1 MGKTVTS
8 VVSAGLMIAGVIATG
23 GLGTAL
29 IVAGIAVQAASA
41 FIFKDK
47 VPGSGYRDQS
57 ERKQMLR
64 SASAPETVVVGKT
77 MMSGLLFFAEE
88 EEGEQDENEEL
99 YMALAIASHPIHKLG
114 QIYFNDDKIED
125 LGDNAQYEFHN
136 GRTEADPYLL
146 KHAPS
151 WKEDMIGRG
160 LAWLRLTLRFDQEKF
175 PYGVPNVKSE
185 LWGKEIYDPRTEKTA
200 WSNNGALVILDY
212 YRHYLGVPDSDI
224 DWNAFKVAADI
235 CDETVQTPDGK
246 SEPRYTL
253 NGAYELE
260 ESPASVLE
268 MMHKCIAG
276 EPTYIA
282 GKHGIL
288 MQVYNG
294 PALLTIDESQIIDTV
309 TVTPELSL
317 RDATNAIY
325 GTFVDAEQQYNKT
338 DFEPVV
344 IEEWIEEDGLEIKEN
359 MDYRFVTSPYQAN
372 RLANL
377 YLRKKRAGRRIQLRM
392 NLDGYAYRPG
402 DVVKLELP
410 SLGISDLEFR
420 IADWKFHPSEGVEI
434 TLEEDG
440 PYIYEDLASKPF
452 VRPPFTKLPTGGVPA
467 PINLAFVPLSVTDI
481 VQGYISW
488 QNVASDI
495 RYNTVNILQNDK
507 VIQSIQV
514 PGERVDINGLTRG
527 TYRVE
532 VRAINVAGAMS
543 APAISD
549 FAIQAPPAPIG
560 VEITPGMFSLTASP
574 RQGDSAVFGYTF
586 EFWFSEKK
594 LANLSENEVITKTN
608 KVGQGQFWTKDNL
621 KAGTDYWF
629 YVRTVNSYGKS
640 QFVEAVG
647 QASGTPKDMLD
658 ELGNN
663 FLTAEAG
670 QIMQEQID
678 FSKEAIAELELD
690 TIDVKQKVVSIDR
703 DVEAV
708 NEAVM
713 MNTKFT
719 TEVHFSLKEEVADR
733 KAEIF
738 RIEQVQ
744 VTDREAAAR
753 WQEQITAKVDYNAS
767 EILNIKD
774 AQSSYEKATAQQISQ
789 VKADVDGVKSRV
801 TTVETATAD
810 LKQSQAKFE
819 QSTTAEFGEMRG
831 YITHFETSLS
841 NVELAVSEAIMQTTA
856 QVNQHSSELLQS
868 KADVKRIAN
877 ATATNEKAT
886 AELAESVKAHYE
898 DSQAEFVDVRKSIAE
913 KDKAH
918 SERTEQV
925 RAELGKNINAN
936 KEEIDKTNKEL
947 SDISAAV
954 TTNTKAIAETDKT
967 LTELEQVSSS
977 RFDSNEATI
986 ANIQNTQ
993 ANAESSQAETT
1004 LQLAAQQNE
1013 QGSEL
1018 LRAKASIRETNKII
1032 VDNDKAYAQKFTQI
1046 DAQLGENGARFTR
1059 VEEALADTQQSVA
1072 KSIERLDARFDE
1084 QEGMI
1089 EEKMQATFKQTG
1101 DGVVTHSINITI
1113 VHNNV
1118 KYNAAGQVISAQVKN
1133 GKLESFIGYNANNFA
1148 WYNPVN
1154 GKMELFMAAKNGQL
1168 FIRDLFI
1175 EDGSITNA
1183 KIGNVIQSNN
1193 YLNGR
1198 PSWIINKNGFAE
1210 FQNIKA
1216 RGEIEATSG
1225 RLKNVVIEESCDI
1238 LGKLKVENLEGN
1250 IVTVTQD
1257 VYHNLSFS
1265 HSNIVELFKVKRRT
1279 QKCFIWVQGA
1289 LTPYEVIPG
1298 GSSRVENRSAFAYR
1312 APGYDS
1318 NGGEADIYIDG
1329 VIQPRPNIYNMRGTS
1344 VSDTY
1349 AVNEFVLELSPGE
1362 GVASIGIKIPR
1373 LNSETTRFIMRA
1385 RIIVFP
1391 DNQDVI
1397 FN

>member
-402 DVVKLELP
+402 DVIKLELP

-452 VRPPFTKLPTGGVPA
+452 VRPPFTKLPTGGVAA

-495 RYNTVNILQNDK
+495 RYNTVNILQNGK

-608 KVGQGQFWTKDNL
+608 KIGQGNFWTQENL
-621 KAGTDYWF
+621 KAGHTYYF
-629 YVRTVNSYGKS
+629 YIRTINSYGKS
-640 QFVEAVG
+640 VFVEASGVPVSLPTDIFDDLDNTVRETEAFKQLSEELKWNTESIAVLTNATYSLSTDVLQRSANA
-647 QASGTPKDMLD
+647 QAGITQLQQ
-658 ELGNN
+658 LR
-663 FLTAEAG
+663 
-670 QIMQEQID
+670 
-678 FSKEAIAELELD
+678 
-690 TIDVKQKVVSIDR
+690 VSD
-703 DVEAV
+703 
-708 NEAVM
+708 NEAW
-713 MNTKFT
+713 
-719 TEVHFSLKEEVADR
+719 AQD
-733 KAEIF
+733 
-738 RIEQVQ
+738 
-744 VTDREAAAR
+744 
-753 WQEQITAKVDYNAS
+753 
-767 EILNIKD
+767 IK
-774 AQSSYEKATAQQISQ
+774 
-789 VKADVDGVKSRV
+789 RV
-801 TTVETATAD
+801 
-810 LKQSQAKFE
+810 
-819 QSTTAEFGEMRG
+819 
-831 YITHFETSLS
+831 Y
-841 NVELAVSEAIMQTTA
+841 
-856 QVNQHSSELLQS
+856 
-868 KADVKRIAN
+868 
-877 ATATNEKAT
+877 
-886 AELAESVKAHYE
+886 
-898 DSQAEFVDVRKSIAE
+898 
-913 KDKAH
+913 
-918 SERTEQV
+918 
-925 RAELGKNINAN
+925 
-936 KEEIDKTNKEL
+936 
-947 SDISAAV
+947 
-954 TTNTKAIAETDKT
+954 
-967 LTELEQVSSS
+967 
-977 RFDSNEATI
+977 
-986 ANIQNTQ
+986 
-993 ANAESSQAETT
+993 
-1004 LQLAAQQNE
+1004 
-1013 QGSEL
+1013 
-1018 LRAKASIRETNKII
+1018 ASIE
-1032 VDNDKAYAQKFTQI
+1032 DNDKALRAEIKETQTSITELNKAFGQTTTEIRTELKTTNDATNKRIDDTNQK
-1046 DAQLGENGARFTR
+1046 LGNTDKEVGRIRADVATNK
-1059 VEEALADTQQSVA
+1059 EAISETNKAMA
-1072 KSIERLDARFDE
+1072 KSEE
-1084 QEGMI
+1084 QVQAQFGKQQGMI
-1089 EEKMQATFKQTG
+1089 NQKMQAEFSQTG
-1101 DGVVTHSINITI
+1101 DGVVTHSIDITI

-1154 GKMELFMAAKNGQL
+1154 GKMELFMAVKNGQL
-1168 FIRDLFI
+1168 FVKEAFLDKASIREMVLSESIRSDNYVPGKSGFI
-1175 EDGSITNA
+1175 IDVKNNKLEMYGGNGGTTLTN
-1183 KIGNVIQSNN
+1183 
-1193 YLNGR
+1193 
-1198 PSWIINKNGFAE
+1198 
-1210 FQNIKA
+1210 QNLYVKDET
-1216 RGEIEATSG
+1216 GY
-1225 RLKNVVIEESCDI
+1225 NVVIIGDI
-1238 LGKLKVENLEGN
+1238 
-1250 IVTVTQD
+1250 T
-1257 VYHNLSFS
+1257 
-1265 HSNIVELFKVKRRT
+1265 
-1279 QKCFIWVQGA
+1279 
-1289 LTPYEVIPG
+1289 
-1298 GSSRVENRSAFAYR
+1298 
-1312 APGYDS
+1312 
-1318 NGGEADIYIDG
+1318 
-1329 VIQPRPNIYNMRGTS
+1329 
-1344 VSDTY
+1344 
-1349 AVNEFVLELSPGE
+1349 NE
-1362 GVASIGIKIPR
+1362 R
-1373 LNSETTRFIMRA
+1373 
-1385 RIIVFP
+1385 
-1391 DNQDVI
+1391 
-1397 FN
+1397 

>member
-224 DWNAFKVAADI
+224 DWDAFKSAADI

-294 PALLTIDESQIIDTV
+294 PALLIIDESQIIDTV

-410 SLGISDLEFR
+410 SLGISELEFR

-467 PINLAFVPLSVTDI
+467 PINLVFVPLSVTDI

-495 RYNTVNILQNDK
+495 RYNTVNILQNGK

-560 VEITPGMFSLTASP
+560 VEITPGMFSLTAYP
-574 RQGDSAVFGYTF
+574 KQGDSAVFGYTF

-594 LANLSENEVITKTN
+594 LTNLSENEVITKTN
-608 KVGQGQFWTKDNL
+608 KVGQGNFWTQENL
-621 KAGTDYWF
+621 KAGHTYYF
-629 YVRTVNSYGKS
+629 YIRTINSYGKS
-640 QFVEAVG
+640 VFVEASGVPVSLPTDIFDDLDNTVRETEAFKQLSEELKWNTESIAVLTNATYSLSTDVLQRSANAQAGITQLQQLRVSDNEARAQEIKEIYSAVG
-647 QASGTPKDMLD
+647 ENKSAIKETQTSITKLD
-658 ELGNN
+658 EAIGQRFTEIRTDMDNAQADIISN
-663 FLTAEAG
+663 SKAISNTNKAFAEN
-670 QIMQEQID
+670 
-678 FSKEAIAELELD
+678 K
-690 TIDVKQKVVSIDR
+690 T
-703 DVEAV
+703 
-708 NEAVM
+708 
-713 MNTKFT
+713 
-719 TEVHFSLKEEVADR
+719 
-733 KAEIF
+733 
-738 RIEQVQ
+738 QVQ
-744 VTDREAAAR
+744 
-753 WQEQITAKVDYNAS
+753 AK
-767 EILNIKD
+767 
-774 AQSSYEKATAQQISQ
+774 
-789 VKADVDGVKSRV
+789 
-801 TTVETATAD
+801 
-810 LKQSQAKFE
+810 
-819 QSTTAEFGEMRG
+819 
-831 YITHFETSLS
+831 
-841 NVELAVSEAIMQTTA
+841 
-856 QVNQHSSELLQS
+856 
-868 KADVKRIAN
+868 
-877 ATATNEKAT
+877 
-886 AELAESVKAHYE
+886 
-898 DSQAEFVDVRKSIAE
+898 
-913 KDKAH
+913 
-918 SERTEQV
+918 
-925 RAELGKNINAN
+925 
-936 KEEIDKTNKEL
+936 
-947 SDISAAV
+947 
-954 TTNTKAIAETDKT
+954 
-967 LTELEQVSSS
+967 
-977 RFDSNEATI
+977 
-986 ANIQNTQ
+986 
-993 ANAESSQAETT
+993 
-1004 LQLAAQQNE
+1004 
-1013 QGSEL
+1013 
-1018 LRAKASIRETNKII
+1018 
-1032 VDNDKAYAQKFTQI
+1032 
-1046 DAQLGENGARFTR
+1046 
-1059 VEEALADTQQSVA
+1059 
-1072 KSIERLDARFDE
+1072 FDE

-1089 EEKMQATFKQTG
+1089 QEKMQATFEQSG

-1113 VHNNV
+1113 KHNDV
-1118 KYNAAGQVISAQVKN
+1118 SYNAAGQVISAQVKN
-1133 GKLESFIGYNANNFA
+1133 GKLESYIGYNANNFA

-1193 YLNGR
+1193 YVAGK
-1198 PSWIINKNGFAE
+1198 SGWIINKNGFAE

-1265 HSNIVELFKVKRRT
+1265 HNNIVELFKVKRRT

-1289 LTPYEVIPG
+1289 LNPYERIPNNG
-1298 GSSRVENRSAFAYR
+1298 VKPENRSAFAYR
-1312 APGYDS
+1312 APFYR
-1318 NGGEADIYIDG
+1318 NGAGAADIYIDG
-1329 VIQPRPNIYNMRGTS
+1329 VIQPRPSIYNMEDTS
-1344 VSDTY
+1344 TSDFY

-1362 GVASIGIKIPR
+1362 GIASVGIKIPQGGG
-1373 LNSETTRFIMRA
+1373 E
-1385 RIIVFP
+1385 
-1391 DNQDVI
+1391 
-1397 FN
+1397 

>member
-402 DVVKLELP
+402 DVIKLELP

-495 RYNTVNILQNDK
+495 RYNTVNILQNGK

-608 KVGQGQFWTKDNL
+608 KVGQGNFWTQENL
-621 KAGTDYWF
+621 KAGHTYYF
-629 YVRTVNSYGKS
+629 YIRTINSYGKS
-640 QFVEAVG
+640 VFVEASGVPVSLPTDIFDDLDNTVRETEAFKQLSEELKWNTESIAVLTNATYSLSTDVLQRSANA
-647 QASGTPKDMLD
+647 QAGITQLQQ
-658 ELGNN
+658 LR
-663 FLTAEAG
+663 
-670 QIMQEQID
+670 
-678 FSKEAIAELELD
+678 
-690 TIDVKQKVVSIDR
+690 VSD
-703 DVEAV
+703 
-708 NEAVM
+708 NEAWAQDIKRVYASIGE
-713 MNTKFT
+713 N
-719 TEVHFSLKEEVADR
+719 A
-733 KAEIF
+733 AEIKHAQNS
-738 RIEQVQ
+738 I
-744 VTDREAAAR
+744 
-753 WQEQITAKVDYNAS
+753 VD
-767 EILNIKD
+767 L
-774 AQSSYEKATAQQISQ
+774 
-789 VKADVDGVKSRV
+789 
-801 TTVETATAD
+801 
-810 LKQSQAKFE
+810 
-819 QSTTAEFGEMRG
+819 
-831 YITHFETSLS
+831 
-841 NVELAVSEAIMQTTA
+841 
-856 QVNQHSSELLQS
+856 
-868 KADVKRIAN
+868 
-877 ATATNEKAT
+877 
-886 AELAESVKAHYE
+886 
-898 DSQAEFVDVRKSIAE
+898 
-913 KDKAH
+913 DKAF
-918 SERTEQV
+918 SEDRTRVQ
-925 RAELGKNINAN
+925 
-936 KEEIDKTNKEL
+936 
-947 SDISAAV
+947 
-954 TTNTKAIAETDKT
+954 
-967 LTELEQVSSS
+967 
-977 RFDSNEATI
+977 
-986 ANIQNTQ
+986 
-993 ANAESSQAETT
+993 
-1004 LQLAAQQNE
+1004 
-1013 QGSEL
+1013 
-1018 LRAKASIRETNKII
+1018 
-1032 VDNDKAYAQKFTQI
+1032 
-1046 DAQLGENGARFTR
+1046 ARFN
-1059 VEEALADTQQSVA
+1059 
-1072 KSIERLDARFDE
+1072 E

-1089 EEKMQATFKQTG
+1089 EEKMQATFEQSG

-1113 VHNNV
+1113 KHNGLS
-1118 KYNAAGQVISAQVKN
+1118 YNAAGQVISAQVKN
-1133 GKLESFIGYNANNFA
+1133 GKLESYIGYNANNFA

-1154 GKMELFMAAKNGQL
+1154 GKMELFMYAKNGQL

-1265 HSNIVELFKVKRRT
+1265 HNNIVELFKVKRRT

-1289 LTPYEVIPG
+1289 LNPYERIPNNG
-1298 GSSRVENRSAFAYR
+1298 VKPENRSAFAYR
-1312 APGYDS
+1312 APMYR
-1318 NGGEADIYIDG
+1318 NGAGVADIYIDG
-1329 VIQPRPNIYNMRGTS
+1329 VIQPRPSIYNMEDTATS
-1344 VSDTY
+1344 DFY

-1362 GVASIGIKIPR
+1362 GVASIGIKIPQGG
-1373 LNSETTRFIMRA
+1373 SETTRFIMRA

>member
-125 LGDNAQYEFHN
+125 LGNNAQYEFHN
-136 GRTEADPYLL
+136 DRTEADPYLL

-294 PALLTIDESQIIDTV
+294 PALLIIDESQIIDTV

-402 DVVKLELP
+402 DVIKLELP

-594 LANLSENEVITKTN
+594 LTNLSENEVITKTN
-608 KVGQGQFWTKDNL
+608 KIGQGNFWTQENL
-621 KAGTDYWF
+621 KAGHTYYF
-629 YVRTVNSYGKS
+629 YIRTINSYGKS
-640 QFVEAVG
+640 AFIE
-647 QASGTPKDMLD
+647 ASGIPNSLPNDLLD
-658 ELGNN
+658 EVDEKVRDS
-663 FLTAEAG
+663 EAFK
-670 QIMQEQID
+670 QLSEELKWNTE
-678 FSKEAIAELELD
+678 SIAELVNATYELSTD
-690 TIDVKQKVVSIDR
+690 LLVR
-703 DVEAV
+703 DG
-708 NEAVM
+708 
-713 MNTKFT
+713 
-719 TEVHFSLKEEVADR
+719 
-733 KAEIF
+733 
-738 RIEQVQ
+738 
-744 VTDREAAAR
+744 
-753 WQEQITAKVDYNAS
+753 NAQAG
-767 EILNIKD
+767 IKD
-774 AQSSYEKATAQQISQ
+774 LRKVFANQQEAWAQEIKEIYSAVGEN
-789 VKADVDGVKSRV
+789 KS
-801 TTVETATAD
+801 A
-810 LKQSQAKFE
+810 
-819 QSTTAEFGEMRG
+819 
-831 YITHFETSLS
+831 
-841 NVELAVSEAIMQTTA
+841 
-856 QVNQHSSELLQS
+856 
-868 KADVKRIAN
+868 
-877 ATATNEKAT
+877 
-886 AELAESVKAHYE
+886 
-898 DSQAEFVDVRKSIAE
+898 
-913 KDKAH
+913 
-918 SERTEQV
+918 
-925 RAELGKNINAN
+925 
-936 KEEIDKTNKEL
+936 
-947 SDISAAV
+947 
-954 TTNTKAIAETDKT
+954 
-967 LTELEQVSSS
+967 
-977 RFDSNEATI
+977 
-986 ANIQNTQ
+986 
-993 ANAESSQAETT
+993 
-1004 LQLAAQQNE
+1004 
-1013 QGSEL
+1013 
-1018 LRAKASIRETNKII
+1018 IRETQTSITKLDEAFGQRFTAIRT
-1032 VDNDKAYAQKFTQI
+1032 DMDKAQADIISNSQAISNTNKAFAENKTQV
-1046 DAQLGENGARFTR
+1046 Q
-1059 VEEALADTQQSVA
+1059 A
-1072 KSIERLDARFDE
+1072 KFDE

-1089 EEKMQATFKQTG
+1089 QEKMQATFKQSG

-1113 VHNNV
+1113 KHNGVN
-1118 KYNAAGQVISAQVKN
+1118 YNAAGQVISAQVKN
-1133 GKLESFIGYNANNFA
+1133 GKLESFFGYNANNFA

-1154 GKMELFMAAKNGQL
+1154 GKMELFMYVKNGQMFMREA
-1168 FIRDLFI
+1168 FINEAWLNSVVVTEYIKSGDYAPGKSGFLIDGKTSNI
-1175 EDGSITNA
+1175 EMNKGIFRGELDIGTNKTGAHTVITNERIA
-1183 KIGNVIQSNN
+1183 VYGDK
-1193 YLNGR
+1193 
-1198 PSWIINKNGFAE
+1198 
-1210 FQNIKA
+1210 
-1216 RGEIEATSG
+1216 GEIRVEIG
-1225 RLKNVVIEESCDI
+1225 RI
-1238 LGKLKVENLEGN
+1238 LG
-1250 IVTVTQD
+1250 
-1257 VYHNLSFS
+1257 
-1265 HSNIVELFKVKRRT
+1265 R
-1279 QKCFIWVQGA
+1279 
-1289 LTPYEVIPG
+1289 
-1298 GSSRVENRSAFAYR
+1298 
-1312 APGYDS
+1312 
-1318 NGGEADIYIDG
+1318 
-1329 VIQPRPNIYNMRGTS
+1329 
-1344 VSDTY
+1344 
-1349 AVNEFVLELSPGE
+1349 
-1362 GVASIGIKIPR
+1362 
-1373 LNSETTRFIMRA
+1373 
-1385 RIIVFP
+1385 
-1391 DNQDVI
+1391 
-1397 FN
+1397 

>member
-402 DVVKLELP
+402 DVIKLELP

-467 PINLAFVPLSVTDI
+467 PINLAFAPLSVTDI

-495 RYNTVNILQNDK
+495 RYNTVNILQNGK

-549 FAIQAPPAPIG
+549 FAIQAPSAPIS

-608 KVGQGQFWTKDNL
+608 KVGQGNFWTQENL
-621 KAGTDYWF
+621 KAGHTYYF
-629 YVRTVNSYGKS
+629 YIRTINSYGKS
-640 QFVEAVG
+640 VFVEASGVPVSLPTDIFDDLDNTVRETEAFKQLSEELKWNTESIAVLTNATYSLSTDVLQRSANA
-647 QASGTPKDMLD
+647 QAGITQLQQ
-658 ELGNN
+658 LR
-663 FLTAEAG
+663 
-670 QIMQEQID
+670 
-678 FSKEAIAELELD
+678 
-690 TIDVKQKVVSIDR
+690 VSD
-703 DVEAV
+703 
-708 NEAVM
+708 NEAW
-713 MNTKFT
+713 
-719 TEVHFSLKEEVADR
+719 AQ
-733 KAEIF
+733 EI
-738 RIEQVQ
+738 
-744 VTDREAAAR
+744 
-753 WQEQITAKVDYNAS
+753 K
-767 EILNIKD
+767 
-774 AQSSYEKATAQQISQ
+774 
-789 VKADVDGVKSRV
+789 RV
-801 TTVETATAD
+801 
-810 LKQSQAKFE
+810 
-819 QSTTAEFGEMRG
+819 
-831 YITHFETSLS
+831 Y
-841 NVELAVSEAIMQTTA
+841 
-856 QVNQHSSELLQS
+856 
-868 KADVKRIAN
+868 
-877 ATATNEKAT
+877 
-886 AELAESVKAHYE
+886 
-898 DSQAEFVDVRKSIAE
+898 
-913 KDKAH
+913 
-918 SERTEQV
+918 
-925 RAELGKNINAN
+925 
-936 KEEIDKTNKEL
+936 
-947 SDISAAV
+947 
-954 TTNTKAIAETDKT
+954 
-967 LTELEQVSSS
+967 
-977 RFDSNEATI
+977 
-986 ANIQNTQ
+986 
-993 ANAESSQAETT
+993 
-1004 LQLAAQQNE
+1004 
-1013 QGSEL
+1013 
-1018 LRAKASIRETNKII
+1018 ASIE
-1032 VDNDKAYAQKFTQI
+1032 DNDKAVRADVATNK
-1046 DAQLGENGARFTR
+1046 
-1059 VEEALADTQQSVA
+1059 EAISETNKAMA
-1072 KSIERLDARFDE
+1072 KSEE
-1084 QEGMI
+1084 QVQAQFGKQQGMI
-1089 EEKMQATFKQTG
+1089 NQKMQAEFSQSG

-1265 HSNIVELFKVKRRT
+1265 HNNIVELFKVKRRT

-1289 LTPYEVIPG
+1289 LNPYERIPNNG
-1298 GSSRVENRSAFAYR
+1298 VKPENRSAFAYR
-1312 APGYDS
+1312 APFYR
-1318 NGGEADIYIDG
+1318 NGAGVADIYIDG
-1329 VIQPRPNIYNMRGTS
+1329 VIQPRPGIYNME
-1344 VSDTY
+1344 DTATTDFY

-1362 GVASIGIKIPR
+1362 GIASVGIKIPQGG
-1373 LNSETTRFIMRA
+1373 SEVTRFIMRA

>member
-224 DWNAFKVAADI
+224 DWDAFKSAADI

-402 DVVKLELP
+402 DVIKLELP

-467 PINLAFVPLSVTDI
+467 PINLAFAPLSVTDI

-549 FAIQAPPAPIG
+549 FAIQAPPAPIS

-594 LANLSENEVITKTN
+594 LTSLSENEVITKTN
-608 KVGQGQFWTKDNL
+608 KVGQGNFWTQENL
-621 KAGTDYWF
+621 KAGHTYYF
-629 YVRTVNSYGKS
+629 YIRTINSYGKS
-640 QFVEAVG
+640 VFVEASGVPVSLPTDIFDDLDNTVRETEAFKQLSEELKWNTESIAVLTNATYSLSTDVLQRSANA
-647 QASGTPKDMLD
+647 QAGITQLQQLRVSD
-658 ELGNN
+658 N
-663 FLTAEAG
+663 EAWA
-670 QIMQEQID
+670 QEI
-678 FSKEAIAELELD
+678 KRVYA
-690 TIDVKQKVVSIDR
+690 SID
-703 DVEAV
+703 ENA
-708 NEAVM
+708 
-713 MNTKFT
+713 
-719 TEVHFSLKEEVADR
+719 
-733 KAEIF
+733 AE
-738 RIEQVQ
+738 
-744 VTDREAAAR
+744 
-753 WQEQITAKVDYNAS
+753 
-767 EILNIKD
+767 
-774 AQSSYEKATAQQISQ
+774 
-789 VKADVDGVKSRV
+789 
-801 TTVETATAD
+801 
-810 LKQSQAKFE
+810 
-819 QSTTAEFGEMRG
+819 
-831 YITHFETSLS
+831 
-841 NVELAVSEAIMQTTA
+841 
-856 QVNQHSSELLQS
+856 
-868 KADVKRIAN
+868 VKRA
-877 ATATNEKAT
+877 
-886 AELAESVKAHYE
+886 
-898 DSQAEFVDVRKSIAE
+898 
-913 KDKAH
+913 
-918 SERTEQV
+918 
-925 RAELGKNINAN
+925 
-936 KEEIDKTNKEL
+936 
-947 SDISAAV
+947 
-954 TTNTKAIAETDKT
+954 
-967 LTELEQVSSS
+967 
-977 RFDSNEATI
+977 
-986 ANIQNTQ
+986 QN
-993 ANAESSQAETT
+993 S
-1004 LQLAAQQNE
+1004 
-1013 QGSEL
+1013 
-1018 LRAKASIRETNKII
+1018 I
-1032 VDNDKAYAQKFTQI
+1032 VDLNKAFAE
-1046 DAQLGENGARFTR
+1046 DRTR
-1059 VEEALADTQQSVA
+1059 VQ
-1072 KSIERLDARFDE
+1072 ARFDE

-1089 EEKMQATFKQTG
+1089 EEKMQATFEQSG

-1113 VHNNV
+1113 KHNGV
-1118 KYNAAGQVISAQVKN
+1118 SYNAAGQVISAQVKN
-1133 GKLESFIGYNANNFA
+1133 GKLESYIGYNANNFA

-1154 GKMELFMAAKNGQL
+1154 GKMELFMYAKNGQL

-1193 YLNGR
+1193 YVAGK
-1198 PSWIINKNGFAE
+1198 SGWIINKNGFAE
-1210 FQNIKA
+1210 LQNIKA

-1265 HSNIVELFKVKRRT
+1265 HNNIVELFKVKRRT

-1289 LTPYEVIPG
+1289 LNPYERIPNNG
-1298 GSSRVENRSAFAYR
+1298 VKPENRSAFAYR
-1312 APGYDS
+1312 APFYR
-1318 NGGEADIYIDG
+1318 NGAGAADIYIDG
-1329 VIQPRPNIYNMRGTS
+1329 VIQPRPSIYNMEDTATS
-1344 VSDTY
+1344 DFY

-1362 GVASIGIKIPR
+1362 GVASIGIKIPQGG
-1373 LNSETTRFIMRA
+1373 SETTRFIMRA

>member
-114 QIYFNDDKIED
+114 QIYFNDDRIED
-125 LGDNAQYEFHN
+125 LGTNAQYEFHN

-146 KHAPS
+146 KNAPS

-185 LWGKEIYDPRTEKTA
+185 LWGKEIYDPRTEKTE

-224 DWNAFKVAADI
+224 DWDAFKSAADI

-282 GKHGIL
+282 GKHGIM

-402 DVVKLELP
+402 DVIKLELP

-440 PYIYEDLASKPF
+440 SYIYEDLASKPF
-452 VRPPFTKLPTGGVPA
+452 VRPPFTKLPTGGVAA

-495 RYNTVNILQNDK
+495 RYNTVNILQNGK

-549 FAIQAPPAPIG
+549 FAIQAPPVPIG

-574 RQGDSAVFGYTF
+574 KQGDSAVFGYTF

-608 KVGQGQFWTKDNL
+608 KVGQGNFWTQENL
-621 KAGTDYWF
+621 KAGHTYYF
-629 YVRTVNSYGKS
+629 YIRTINSYGKS
-640 QFVEAVG
+640 PFVEA
-647 QASGTPKDMLD
+647 SGIPVSLPSDIFDDLD
-658 ELGNN
+658 NTVRETDA
-663 FLTAEAG
+663 F
-670 QIMQEQID
+670 
-678 FSKEAIAELELD
+678 KELD
-690 TIDVKQKVVSIDR
+690 KKLDW
-703 DVEAV
+703 
-708 NEAVM
+708 N
-713 MNTKFT
+713 
-719 TEVHFSLKEEVADR
+719 
-733 KAEIF
+733 AE
-738 RIEQVQ
+738 
-744 VTDREAAAR
+744 
-753 WQEQITAKVDYNAS
+753 TAIILSNAS
-767 EILNIKD
+767 HRNFRQLLIKN
-774 AQSSYEKATAQQISQ
+774 AE
-789 VKADVDGVKSRV
+789 
-801 TTVETATAD
+801 
-810 LKQSQAKFE
+810 SQA
-819 QSTTAEFGEMRG
+819 G
-831 YITHFETSLS
+831 I
-841 NVELAVSEAIMQTTA
+841 
-856 QVNQHSSELLQS
+856 SELWQ
-868 KADVKRIAN
+868 AN
-877 ATATNEKAT
+877 ATQEEAWAQE
-886 AELAESVKAHYE
+886 VKEIYSAVGDNTSAIKE
-898 DSQAEFVDVRKSIAE
+898 TQTSITKLDEAIGQRFTE
-913 KDKAH
+913 IRTEMDKAQADII
-918 SERTEQV
+918 SNST
-925 RAELGKNINAN
+925 AISN
-936 KEEIDKTNKEL
+936 TNK
-947 SDISAAV
+947 AF
-954 TTNTKAIAETDKT
+954 AENKT
-967 LTELEQVSSS
+967 QV
-977 RFDSNEATI
+977 
-986 ANIQNTQ
+986 Q
-993 ANAESSQAETT
+993 AK
-1004 LQLAAQQNE
+1004 L
-1013 QGSEL
+1013 
-1018 LRAKASIRETNKII
+1018 
-1032 VDNDKAYAQKFTQI
+1032 
-1046 DAQLGENGARFTR
+1046 
-1059 VEEALADTQQSVA
+1059 
-1072 KSIERLDARFDE
+1072 DE

-1089 EEKMQATFKQTG
+1089 QEKMQATFEQSG

-1113 VHNNV
+1113 VHNGT

-1154 GKMELFMAAKNGQL
+1154 GKMELFMAVKNGQL
-1168 FIRDLFI
+1168 FVREAFI
-1175 EDGSITNA
+1175 GDATITSA
-1183 KIGNVIQSNN
+1183 KIADVLQSTNFSNDKKIGYQLNMRTGEEIKYGNNSQG
-1193 YLNGR
+1193 Y
-1198 PSWIINKNGFAE
+1198 WIETNVLKRLFDKNG
-1210 FQNIKA
+1210 
-1216 RGEIEATSG
+1216 T
-1225 RLKNVVIEESCDI
+1225 
-1238 LGKLKVENLEGN
+1238 
-1250 IVTVTQD
+1250 
-1257 VYHNLSFS
+1257 
-1265 HSNIVELFKVKRRT
+1265 
-1279 QKCFIWVQGA
+1279 
-1289 LTPYEVIPG
+1289 
-1298 GSSRVENRSAFAYR
+1298 
-1312 APGYDS
+1312 
-1318 NGGEADIYIDG
+1318 
-1329 VIQPRPNIYNMRGTS
+1329 MRIRMG
-1344 VSDTY
+1344 
-1349 AVNEFVLELSPGE
+1349 
-1362 GVASIGIKIPR
+1362 
-1373 LNSETTRFIMRA
+1373 MW
-1385 RIIVFP
+1385 
-1391 DNQDVI
+1391 
-1397 FN
+1397 

>member
-608 KVGQGQFWTKDNL
+608 KVGQGNFWTQENL
-621 KAGTDYWF
+621 KAGHTYYF
-629 YVRTVNSYGKS
+629 YIRTINSYGKS
-640 QFVEAVG
+640 VFVEASGVPVSLPTDIFDDLDNTVRETEAFKQLSEELKWNTESIAVLTNATYSLSTDVLQRSANA
-647 QASGTPKDMLD
+647 QAGITQLQQLRVSD
-658 ELGNN
+658 N
-663 FLTAEAG
+663 EAWA
-670 QIMQEQID
+670 QDI
-678 FSKEAIAELELD
+678 KRVYA
-690 TIDVKQKVVSIDR
+690 SID
-703 DVEAV
+703 ENA
-708 NEAVM
+708 
-713 MNTKFT
+713 
-719 TEVHFSLKEEVADR
+719 
-733 KAEIF
+733 AE
-738 RIEQVQ
+738 
-744 VTDREAAAR
+744 
-753 WQEQITAKVDYNAS
+753 
-767 EILNIKD
+767 
-774 AQSSYEKATAQQISQ
+774 
-789 VKADVDGVKSRV
+789 
-801 TTVETATAD
+801 
-810 LKQSQAKFE
+810 
-819 QSTTAEFGEMRG
+819 
-831 YITHFETSLS
+831 
-841 NVELAVSEAIMQTTA
+841 
-856 QVNQHSSELLQS
+856 
-868 KADVKRIAN
+868 VKRA
-877 ATATNEKAT
+877 
-886 AELAESVKAHYE
+886 
-898 DSQAEFVDVRKSIAE
+898 
-913 KDKAH
+913 
-918 SERTEQV
+918 
-925 RAELGKNINAN
+925 
-936 KEEIDKTNKEL
+936 
-947 SDISAAV
+947 
-954 TTNTKAIAETDKT
+954 
-967 LTELEQVSSS
+967 
-977 RFDSNEATI
+977 
-986 ANIQNTQ
+986 QN
-993 ANAESSQAETT
+993 S
-1004 LQLAAQQNE
+1004 
-1013 QGSEL
+1013 
-1018 LRAKASIRETNKII
+1018 I
-1032 VDNDKAYAQKFTQI
+1032 VDLNKAFAE
-1046 DAQLGENGARFTR
+1046 DRTR
-1059 VEEALADTQQSVA
+1059 VQ
-1072 KSIERLDARFDE
+1072 ARFDE

-1089 EEKMQATFKQTG
+1089 EEKMQATFEQSG

-1113 VHNNV
+1113 KHNGV
-1118 KYNAAGQVISAQVKN
+1118 SYNAAGQVISAQVKN
-1133 GKLESFIGYNANNFA
+1133 GKLESYIGYNANNFA

-1154 GKMELFMAAKNGQL
+1154 GKMELFMYAKNGQL

-1193 YLNGR
+1193 YVAGK
-1198 PSWIINKNGFAE
+1198 SGWIINKNGFAE
-1210 FQNIKA
+1210 LQNIKA
-1216 RGEIEATSG
+1216 RGEIDAISG

-1265 HSNIVELFKVKRRT
+1265 HNNIVELFKVKRRT

-1289 LTPYEVIPG
+1289 LNPYEVIPN

-1312 APGYDS
+1312 APGYNS

-1329 VIQPRPNIYNMRGTS
+1329 VIQPRPNIYNMRGAS

>member
-402 DVVKLELP
+402 DVIKLELP

-467 PINLAFVPLSVTDI
+467 PINLAFAPLSVTDI

-495 RYNTVNILQNDK
+495 RYNTVNILQNGK

-549 FAIQAPPAPIG
+549 FAIQGPPAPIG

-608 KVGQGQFWTKDNL
+608 KVGQGNFWTQENL
-621 KAGTDYWF
+621 KAGHTYYF
-629 YVRTVNSYGKS
+629 YIRTINSYGKS
-640 QFVEAVG
+640 VFVEASGVPVSLPTDIFDDLDNTVRETEAFKQLSEELKWNTESIAVLTNATYSLSTDVLQRSANAQAGITQLQQLRVSDNEAWAQEIKEIYSAVG
-647 QASGTPKDMLD
+647 ENKSAIKETQTSITELNKAFGQTTTEIRTELKTTNDATNRRID
-658 ELGNN
+658 DTNQKLGNTDKEVGRIRADV
-663 FLTAEAG
+663 LTN
-670 QIMQEQID
+670 
-678 FSKEAIAELELD
+678 KEAISE
-690 TIDVKQKVVSIDR
+690 T
-703 DVEAV
+703 
-708 NEAVM
+708 N
-713 MNTKFT
+713 
-719 TEVHFSLKEEVADR
+719 
-733 KAEIF
+733 KAMAKSE
-738 RIEQVQ
+738 EQVQ
-744 VTDREAAAR
+744 
-753 WQEQITAKVDYNAS
+753 
-767 EILNIKD
+767 
-774 AQSSYEKATAQQISQ
+774 AQFGKQQGMI
-789 VKADVDGVKSRV
+789 
-801 TTVETATAD
+801 
-810 LKQSQAKFE
+810 
-819 QSTTAEFGEMRG
+819 
-831 YITHFETSLS
+831 
-841 NVELAVSEAIMQTTA
+841 
-856 QVNQHSSELLQS
+856 NQ
-868 KADVKRIAN
+868 KM
-877 ATATNEKAT
+877 
-886 AELAESVKAHYE
+886 
-898 DSQAEFVDVRKSIAE
+898 QAEFS
-913 KDKAH
+913 
-918 SERTEQV
+918 
-925 RAELGKNINAN
+925 
-936 KEEIDKTNKEL
+936 
-947 SDISAAV
+947 
-954 TTNTKAIAETDKT
+954 
-967 LTELEQVSSS
+967 
-977 RFDSNEATI
+977 
-986 ANIQNTQ
+986 
-993 ANAESSQAETT
+993 
-1004 LQLAAQQNE
+1004 
-1013 QGSEL
+1013 
-1018 LRAKASIRETNKII
+1018 
-1032 VDNDKAYAQKFTQI
+1032 
-1046 DAQLGENGARFTR
+1046 
-1059 VEEALADTQQSVA
+1059 
-1072 KSIERLDARFDE
+1072 
-1084 QEGMI
+1084 
-1089 EEKMQATFKQTG
+1089 QTG

-1250 IVTVTQD
+1250 IVTVTKD

-1265 HSNIVELFKVKRRT
+1265 HNNIVELFKVKRRT

-1289 LTPYEVIPG
+1289 LNPYERIPNNG
-1298 GSSRVENRSAFAYR
+1298 VKPENRSAFAYR
-1312 APGYDS
+1312 APFYR
-1318 NGGEADIYIDG
+1318 NGAGAADIYIDG
-1329 VIQPRPNIYNMRGTS
+1329 VIQPRPSIYNMEDTATS
-1344 VSDTY
+1344 DFY

-1362 GVASIGIKIPR
+1362 GVASIGIKIPQGG
-1373 LNSETTRFIMRA
+1373 SETTRFIMRA

>member
-136 GRTEADPYLL
+136 GRTEVDPYLL
-146 KHAPS
+146 KKAPS

-185 LWGKEIYDPRTEKTA
+185 LWGKEIYDPRTEKTE

-224 DWNAFKVAADI
+224 DWDAFKSAADI

-246 SEPRYTL
+246 NEPRYTL

-452 VRPPFTKLPTGGVPA
+452 VRPPFTKLPTGGVAA

-495 RYNTVNILQNDK
+495 RYNTVNILQNGK

-543 APAISD
+543 SPAISD
-549 FAIQAPPAPIG
+549 FAIQAPPSPIG

-574 RQGDSAVFGYTF
+574 KQGDSAVFGYTF

-608 KVGQGQFWTKDNL
+608 KVGQGNFWTQENL
-621 KAGTDYWF
+621 KAGHTYYF
-629 YVRTVNSYGKS
+629 YIRTINSYGKS
-640 QFVEAVG
+640 VFVEA
-647 QASGTPKDMLD
+647 SGVPVSLPSDIFDDLD
-658 ELGNN
+658 NTVRETDA
-663 FLTAEAG
+663 F
-670 QIMQEQID
+670 
-678 FSKEAIAELELD
+678 KELD
-690 TIDVKQKVVSIDR
+690 KKLD
-703 DVEAV
+703 
-708 NEAVM
+708 
-713 MNTKFT
+713 
-719 TEVHFSLKEEVADR
+719 
-733 KAEIF
+733 
-738 RIEQVQ
+738 
-744 VTDREAAAR
+744 
-753 WQEQITAKVDYNAS
+753 WNA
-767 EILNIKD
+767 
-774 AQSSYEKATAQQISQ
+774 
-789 VKADVDGVKSRV
+789 
-801 TTVETATAD
+801 ETAIILSNED
-810 LKQSQAKFE
+810 SRLSRRLLVSHGQSQAGIK
-819 QSTTAEFGEMRG
+819 
-831 YITHFETSLS
+831 
-841 NVELAVSEAIMQTTA
+841 ELW
-856 QVNQHSSELLQS
+856 
-868 KADVKRIAN
+868 
-877 ATATNEKAT
+877 
-886 AELAESVKAHYE
+886 
-898 DSQAEFVDVRKSIAE
+898 
-913 KDKAH
+913 
-918 SERTEQV
+918 QV
-925 RAELGKNINAN
+925 RATDNEAWAQEV
-936 KEEIDKTNKEL
+936 KEIYSAVGDNTSAIKETQTSITKLDEAFGQRFTEIRTEMDKAQADIVSNSTAISNTNK
-947 SDISAAV
+947 AF
-954 TTNTKAIAETDKT
+954 AENKT
-967 LTELEQVSSS
+967 QV
-977 RFDSNEATI
+977 
-986 ANIQNTQ
+986 Q
-993 ANAESSQAETT
+993 A
-1004 LQLAAQQNE
+1004 
-1013 QGSEL
+1013 
-1018 LRAKASIRETNKII
+1018 K
-1032 VDNDKAYAQKFTQI
+1032 
-1046 DAQLGENGARFTR
+1046 
-1059 VEEALADTQQSVA
+1059 
-1072 KSIERLDARFDE
+1072 FDE

-1089 EEKMQATFKQTG
+1089 QEKMQATFNQAG

-1148 WYNPVN
+1148 WYNPAN
-1154 GKMELFMAAKNGQL
+1154 GKMELFMYAKNGQF
-1168 FIRDLFI
+1168 FIRDAFI
-1175 EDGSITNA
+1175 ESATIEKLIVGVDMRSKNYVPNKTGSRYDLNSGYVEINGGAGDFRTQQTNQ
-1183 KIGNVIQSNN
+1183 GYYVFD
-1193 YLNGR
+1193 
-1198 PSWIINKNGFAE
+1198 KNGVP
-1210 FQNIKA
+1210 I
-1216 RGEIEATSG
+1216 IE
-1225 RLKNVVIEESCDI
+1225 
-1238 LGKLKVENLEGN
+1238 LG
-1250 IVTVTQD
+1250 
-1257 VYHNLSFS
+1257 
-1265 HSNIVELFKVKRRT
+1265 
-1279 QKCFIWVQGA
+1279 
-1289 LTPYEVIPG
+1289 
-1298 GSSRVENRSAFAYR
+1298 
-1312 APGYDS
+1312 
-1318 NGGEADIYIDG
+1318 
-1329 VIQPRPNIYNMRGTS
+1329 
-1344 VSDTY
+1344 
-1349 AVNEFVLELSPGE
+1349 
-1362 GVASIGIKIPR
+1362 
-1373 LNSETTRFIMRA
+1373 
-1385 RIIVFP
+1385 VFL
-1391 DNQDVI
+1391 
-1397 FN
+1397 

>member
-136 GRTEADPYLL
+136 GRTEVDPYLL
-146 KHAPS
+146 KKAPS

-185 LWGKEIYDPRTEKTA
+185 LWGKEIYDPRTEKTE

-224 DWNAFKVAADI
+224 DWDAFKSAADI

-246 SEPRYTL
+246 NEPRYTL

-452 VRPPFTKLPTGGVPA
+452 VRPPFTKLPTGGVAA

-488 QNVASDI
+488 QNVASDV
-495 RYNTVNILQNDK
+495 RYNTVNILQNGK

-574 RQGDSAVFGYTF
+574 KQGDSAVFGYTF
-586 EFWFSEKK
+586 EFWFSDKK

-608 KVGQGQFWTKDNL
+608 KVGQGNFWTQENL
-621 KAGTDYWF
+621 KAGHTYYF
-629 YVRTVNSYGKS
+629 YVRTINSYGKS
-640 QFVEAVG
+640 PFVEA
-647 QASGTPKDMLD
+647 SGVPVSLPSDIFDDLD
-658 ELGNN
+658 NTVRETDA
-663 FLTAEAG
+663 F
-670 QIMQEQID
+670 
-678 FSKEAIAELELD
+678 KELD
-690 TIDVKQKVVSIDR
+690 KKLD
-703 DVEAV
+703 
-708 NEAVM
+708 
-713 MNTKFT
+713 
-719 TEVHFSLKEEVADR
+719 
-733 KAEIF
+733 
-738 RIEQVQ
+738 
-744 VTDREAAAR
+744 
-753 WQEQITAKVDYNAS
+753 WNA
-767 EILNIKD
+767 
-774 AQSSYEKATAQQISQ
+774 
-789 VKADVDGVKSRV
+789 
-801 TTVETATAD
+801 ETAIILSNTSYRNFRQLLIKHAE
-810 LKQSQAKFE
+810 SQA
-819 QSTTAEFGEMRG
+819 G
-831 YITHFETSLS
+831 I
-841 NVELAVSEAIMQTTA
+841 NELWQ
-856 QVNQHSSELLQS
+856 
-868 KADVKRIAN
+868 AN
-877 ATATNEKAT
+877 ATQEEAWAQEVKEIYSVVGDNTSAIKETQTSITKLDEAIGQRFT
-886 AELAESVKAHYE
+886 EIRTKVDQAEADIASN
-898 DSQAEFVDVRKSIAE
+898 SQAIS
-913 KDKAH
+913 
-918 SERTEQV
+918 
-925 RAELGKNINAN
+925 N
-936 KEEIDKTNKEL
+936 TNK
-947 SDISAAV
+947 AF
-954 TTNTKAIAETDKT
+954 AENKT
-967 LTELEQVSSS
+967 QV
-977 RFDSNEATI
+977 
-986 ANIQNTQ
+986 Q
-993 ANAESSQAETT
+993 A
-1004 LQLAAQQNE
+1004 
-1013 QGSEL
+1013 
-1018 LRAKASIRETNKII
+1018 K
-1032 VDNDKAYAQKFTQI
+1032 
-1046 DAQLGENGARFTR
+1046 
-1059 VEEALADTQQSVA
+1059 
-1072 KSIERLDARFDE
+1072 FDE

-1089 EEKMQATFKQTG
+1089 QEKMQATFNQAG

-1113 VHNNV
+1113 KHDGVS
-1118 KYNAAGQVISAQVKN
+1118 YNAAGQVISAQVKN

-1148 WYNPVN
+1148 WYNPAN
-1154 GKMELFMAAKNGQL
+1154 GKMELFMYAKNGQF
-1168 FIRDLFI
+1168 FIRDAFI
-1175 EDGSITNA
+1175 ESATIEKLIVGVDMRSKNYVPNKTGSRYDLNSGYVEINGGAGDFRTQQTNQ
-1183 KIGNVIQSNN
+1183 GYYVFD
-1193 YLNGR
+1193 
-1198 PSWIINKNGFAE
+1198 KNGVP
-1210 FQNIKA
+1210 I
-1216 RGEIEATSG
+1216 IE
-1225 RLKNVVIEESCDI
+1225 
-1238 LGKLKVENLEGN
+1238 LG
-1250 IVTVTQD
+1250 
-1257 VYHNLSFS
+1257 
-1265 HSNIVELFKVKRRT
+1265 
-1279 QKCFIWVQGA
+1279 
-1289 LTPYEVIPG
+1289 
-1298 GSSRVENRSAFAYR
+1298 
-1312 APGYDS
+1312 
-1318 NGGEADIYIDG
+1318 
-1329 VIQPRPNIYNMRGTS
+1329 
-1344 VSDTY
+1344 
-1349 AVNEFVLELSPGE
+1349 
-1362 GVASIGIKIPR
+1362 
-1373 LNSETTRFIMRA
+1373 
-1385 RIIVFP
+1385 VFL
-1391 DNQDVI
+1391 
-1397 FN
+1397 

>member
-125 LGDNAQYEFHN
+125 LGNNAQYEFHN
-136 GRTEADPYLL
+136 DRTEADPYLL

-294 PALLTIDESQIIDTV
+294 PALLIIDESQIIDTV

-532 VRAINVAGAMS
+532 VRAINAAGAMS

-560 VEITPGMFSLTASP
+560 VEITSGMFSLTAYP
-574 RQGDSAVFGYTF
+574 KQGDSAVFGYTF

-608 KVGQGQFWTKDNL
+608 KVGQGNFWTQENL
-621 KAGTDYWF
+621 KAGHTYYF
-629 YVRTVNSYGKS
+629 YIRTINSYGKS
-640 QFVEAVG
+640 VFVEASGVPVSLPTDIFDDLDNTVRETEAFKQLSEELKWNTESIAVLTNATYSLSTDVLQRSANAQAGITQLQQLRVSDNEARAQEIKEIYSAVG
-647 QASGTPKDMLD
+647 ENKSAIKETQTSITKLD
-658 ELGNN
+658 EAFGQR
-663 FLTAEAG
+663 FTAIRTDMDKA
-670 QIMQEQID
+670 QADIMSNSQ
-678 FSKEAIAELELD
+678 AISNTNKAFAENK
-690 TIDVKQKVVSIDR
+690 T
-703 DVEAV
+703 
-708 NEAVM
+708 
-713 MNTKFT
+713 
-719 TEVHFSLKEEVADR
+719 
-733 KAEIF
+733 
-738 RIEQVQ
+738 QVQ
-744 VTDREAAAR
+744 
-753 WQEQITAKVDYNAS
+753 AK
-767 EILNIKD
+767 
-774 AQSSYEKATAQQISQ
+774 
-789 VKADVDGVKSRV
+789 
-801 TTVETATAD
+801 
-810 LKQSQAKFE
+810 
-819 QSTTAEFGEMRG
+819 
-831 YITHFETSLS
+831 
-841 NVELAVSEAIMQTTA
+841 
-856 QVNQHSSELLQS
+856 
-868 KADVKRIAN
+868 
-877 ATATNEKAT
+877 
-886 AELAESVKAHYE
+886 
-898 DSQAEFVDVRKSIAE
+898 
-913 KDKAH
+913 
-918 SERTEQV
+918 
-925 RAELGKNINAN
+925 
-936 KEEIDKTNKEL
+936 
-947 SDISAAV
+947 
-954 TTNTKAIAETDKT
+954 
-967 LTELEQVSSS
+967 
-977 RFDSNEATI
+977 
-986 ANIQNTQ
+986 
-993 ANAESSQAETT
+993 
-1004 LQLAAQQNE
+1004 
-1013 QGSEL
+1013 
-1018 LRAKASIRETNKII
+1018 
-1032 VDNDKAYAQKFTQI
+1032 
-1046 DAQLGENGARFTR
+1046 
-1059 VEEALADTQQSVA
+1059 
-1072 KSIERLDARFDE
+1072 FDE

-1089 EEKMQATFKQTG
+1089 QEKMQATFEQSG

-1113 VHNNV
+1113 KHNGV
-1118 KYNAAGQVISAQVKN
+1118 SYNAAGQVISAQVKN

-1193 YLNGR
+1193 YVAGK
-1198 PSWIINKNGFAE
+1198 SGWIINKNGFAE

-1265 HSNIVELFKVKRRT
+1265 HNNIVELFKVKRRT

-1289 LTPYEVIPG
+1289 LNPYERIPNNG
-1298 GSSRVENRSAFAYR
+1298 VKPENRSAFAYR
-1312 APGYDS
+1312 APFYR
-1318 NGGEADIYIDG
+1318 NGAGAADIYIDG
-1329 VIQPRPNIYNMRGTS
+1329 VIQPRPSIYNMEDTPTS
-1344 VSDTY
+1344 DFY

-1362 GVASIGIKIPR
+1362 GVASIGIKIPQGGG
-1373 LNSETTRFIMRA
+1373 EVTRFIMRA

>member
-402 DVVKLELP
+402 DVIKLELP

-467 PINLAFVPLSVTDI
+467 PINLAFAPLSVTDI

-495 RYNTVNILQNDK
+495 RYNTVNILQNGK

-608 KVGQGQFWTKDNL
+608 KVGQGNFWTQENL
-621 KAGTDYWF
+621 KAGHTYYF
-629 YVRTVNSYGKS
+629 YIRTINSYGKS
-640 QFVEAVG
+640 VFVEASGVPVSLPTDIFDDLDNTVRETEAFKQLSEELKWNTESIAVLTNATYSLSTDVLQRSANA
-647 QASGTPKDMLD
+647 QAGITQLQQ
-658 ELGNN
+658 LR
-663 FLTAEAG
+663 
-670 QIMQEQID
+670 
-678 FSKEAIAELELD
+678 
-690 TIDVKQKVVSIDR
+690 VSD
-703 DVEAV
+703 
-708 NEAVM
+708 NEAW
-713 MNTKFT
+713 
-719 TEVHFSLKEEVADR
+719 AQD
-733 KAEIF
+733 
-738 RIEQVQ
+738 
-744 VTDREAAAR
+744 
-753 WQEQITAKVDYNAS
+753 
-767 EILNIKD
+767 IK
-774 AQSSYEKATAQQISQ
+774 
-789 VKADVDGVKSRV
+789 RV
-801 TTVETATAD
+801 
-810 LKQSQAKFE
+810 
-819 QSTTAEFGEMRG
+819 
-831 YITHFETSLS
+831 Y
-841 NVELAVSEAIMQTTA
+841 
-856 QVNQHSSELLQS
+856 
-868 KADVKRIAN
+868 
-877 ATATNEKAT
+877 
-886 AELAESVKAHYE
+886 
-898 DSQAEFVDVRKSIAE
+898 
-913 KDKAH
+913 
-918 SERTEQV
+918 
-925 RAELGKNINAN
+925 
-936 KEEIDKTNKEL
+936 
-947 SDISAAV
+947 
-954 TTNTKAIAETDKT
+954 
-967 LTELEQVSSS
+967 
-977 RFDSNEATI
+977 
-986 ANIQNTQ
+986 
-993 ANAESSQAETT
+993 
-1004 LQLAAQQNE
+1004 
-1013 QGSEL
+1013 
-1018 LRAKASIRETNKII
+1018 ASIE
-1032 VDNDKAYAQKFTQI
+1032 DNDKALRAEIKETQTSITELNKAFGQTTTEIRTELKITNDATNKRIDSTNQK
-1046 DAQLGENGARFTR
+1046 LGNTDKEVGRIRADVATNK
-1059 VEEALADTQQSVA
+1059 EAISETNKAMA
-1072 KSIERLDARFDE
+1072 KSEE
-1084 QEGMI
+1084 QVQAQFGKQQGMI
-1089 EEKMQATFKQTG
+1089 NQKMQAEFSQTG

-1154 GKMELFMAAKNGQL
+1154 GKMELFMYAKNGRF

-1225 RLKNVVIEESCDI
+1225 KLENVVIEESCDI

-1289 LTPYEVIPG
+1289 LNPYERIPNNG
-1298 GSSRVENRSAFAYR
+1298 VKPENRSAFAYR
-1312 APGYDS
+1312 APMYR
-1318 NGGEADIYIDG
+1318 NGAGVADIYIDG
-1329 VIQPRPNIYNMRGTS
+1329 VIQPRPGIYNME
-1344 VSDTY
+1344 DTATTDFY

-1362 GVASIGIKIPR
+1362 GIASVGIKIPQGGG
-1373 LNSETTRFIMRA
+1373 EVTRFIMRA

>member
-224 DWNAFKVAADI
+224 DWDAFKSAADI

-402 DVVKLELP
+402 DVIKLELP

-495 RYNTVNILQNDK
+495 RYNTVNILQNGK

-543 APAISD
+543 APSISD

-594 LANLSENEVITKTN
+594 LTSLSENEVITKTN
-608 KVGQGQFWTKDNL
+608 KVGQGNFWTQENL
-621 KAGTDYWF
+621 KAGHTYYF
-629 YVRTVNSYGKS
+629 YIRTINSYGKS
-640 QFVEAVG
+640 VFVEA
-647 QASGTPKDMLD
+647 SGVPVSLPTDIFDDLD
-658 ELGNN
+658 
-663 FLTAEAG
+663 
-670 QIMQEQID
+670 
-678 FSKEAIAELELD
+678 
-690 TIDVKQKVVSIDR
+690 
-703 DVEAV
+703 
-708 NEAVM
+708 
-713 MNTKFT
+713 NT
-719 TEVHFSLKEEVADR
+719 
-733 KAEIF
+733 
-738 RIEQVQ
+738 
-744 VTDREAAAR
+744 
-753 WQEQITAKVDYNAS
+753 
-767 EILNIKD
+767 
-774 AQSSYEKATAQQISQ
+774 
-789 VKADVDGVKSRV
+789 
-801 TTVETATAD
+801 
-810 LKQSQAKFE
+810 
-819 QSTTAEFGEMRG
+819 
-831 YITHFETSLS
+831 
-841 NVELAVSEAIMQTTA
+841 
-856 QVNQHSSELLQS
+856 
-868 KADVKRIAN
+868 
-877 ATATNEKAT
+877 
-886 AELAESVKAHYE
+886 
-898 DSQAEFVDVRKSIAE
+898 
-913 KDKAH
+913 
-918 SERTEQV
+918 
-925 RAELGKNINAN
+925 
-936 KEEIDKTNKEL
+936 
-947 SDISAAV
+947 
-954 TTNTKAIAETDKT
+954 
-967 LTELEQVSSS
+967 
-977 RFDSNEATI
+977 
-986 ANIQNTQ
+986 
-993 ANAESSQAETT
+993 
-1004 LQLAAQQNE
+1004 
-1013 QGSEL
+1013 
-1018 LRAKASIRETNKII
+1018 IRETEAFKQLSEELKWNTESIAVLTNATYSLSTDVLQRSANAQAGITQLQQLRVSDNEAWAQDIKRVYASIE
-1032 VDNDKAYAQKFTQI
+1032 DNDKALRAEIKETQTSITELNKAFGQTTTEIRTELKTTNDATNKRIDDTNQK
-1046 DAQLGENGARFTR
+1046 LGNTDKEVGRIRADVLTNK
-1059 VEEALADTQQSVA
+1059 EAISETNKAMA
-1072 KSIERLDARFDE
+1072 KSEE
-1084 QEGMI
+1084 QVQAQFGKQQGMI
-1089 EEKMQATFKQTG
+1089 NQKMQAEFSQSG

-1154 GKMELFMAAKNGQL
+1154 GKMELFMYVKNGQMFMREA
-1168 FIRDLFI
+1168 FINEAWLNSVVVTEYIKSGDYVPSKDGFLIDGKTGNI
-1175 EDGSITNA
+1175 EMNKGIFRGELDIGTNKAGAHTVITNERIA
-1183 KIGNVIQSNN
+1183 VYGDK
-1193 YLNGR
+1193 
-1198 PSWIINKNGFAE
+1198 
-1210 FQNIKA
+1210 
-1216 RGEIEATSG
+1216 GEIRVEIG
-1225 RLKNVVIEESCDI
+1225 RI
-1238 LGKLKVENLEGN
+1238 LG
-1250 IVTVTQD
+1250 
-1257 VYHNLSFS
+1257 
-1265 HSNIVELFKVKRRT
+1265 R
-1279 QKCFIWVQGA
+1279 
-1289 LTPYEVIPG
+1289 
-1298 GSSRVENRSAFAYR
+1298 
-1312 APGYDS
+1312 
-1318 NGGEADIYIDG
+1318 
-1329 VIQPRPNIYNMRGTS
+1329 
-1344 VSDTY
+1344 
-1349 AVNEFVLELSPGE
+1349 
-1362 GVASIGIKIPR
+1362 
-1373 LNSETTRFIMRA
+1373 
-1385 RIIVFP
+1385 
-1391 DNQDVI
+1391 
-1397 FN
+1397 

>member
-99 YMALAIASHPIHKLG
+99 YMALAISSHPIHKLG

-224 DWNAFKVAADI
+224 DWDAFKSAADI

-402 DVVKLELP
+402 DVIKLELP

-495 RYNTVNILQNDK
+495 RYNTVNILQNGK

-532 VRAINVAGAMS
+532 VRA
-543 APAISD
+543 
-549 FAIQAPPAPIG
+549 
-560 VEITPGMFSLTASP
+560 
-574 RQGDSAVFGYTF
+574 
-586 EFWFSEKK
+586 
-594 LANLSENEVITKTN
+594 
-608 KVGQGQFWTKDNL
+608 
-621 KAGTDYWF
+621 
-629 YVRTVNSYGKS
+629 
-640 QFVEAVG
+640 
-647 QASGTPKDMLD
+647 
-658 ELGNN
+658 
-663 FLTAEAG
+663 
-670 QIMQEQID
+670 
-678 FSKEAIAELELD
+678 
-690 TIDVKQKVVSIDR
+690 
-703 DVEAV
+703 
-708 NEAVM
+708 
-713 MNTKFT
+713 
-719 TEVHFSLKEEVADR
+719 
-733 KAEIF
+733 
-738 RIEQVQ
+738 
-744 VTDREAAAR
+744 
-753 WQEQITAKVDYNAS
+753 
-767 EILNIKD
+767 
-774 AQSSYEKATAQQISQ
+774 
-789 VKADVDGVKSRV
+789 
-801 TTVETATAD
+801 
-810 LKQSQAKFE
+810 
-819 QSTTAEFGEMRG
+819 
-831 YITHFETSLS
+831 
-841 NVELAVSEAIMQTTA
+841 
-856 QVNQHSSELLQS
+856 
-868 KADVKRIAN
+868 
-877 ATATNEKAT
+877 
-886 AELAESVKAHYE
+886 
-898 DSQAEFVDVRKSIAE
+898 
-913 KDKAH
+913 
-918 SERTEQV
+918 
-925 RAELGKNINAN
+925 
-936 KEEIDKTNKEL
+936 
-947 SDISAAV
+947 
-954 TTNTKAIAETDKT
+954 
-967 LTELEQVSSS
+967 
-977 RFDSNEATI
+977 
-986 ANIQNTQ
+986 
-993 ANAESSQAETT
+993 
-1004 LQLAAQQNE
+1004 
-1013 QGSEL
+1013 
-1018 LRAKASIRETNKII
+1018 
-1032 VDNDKAYAQKFTQI
+1032 
-1046 DAQLGENGARFTR
+1046 
-1059 VEEALADTQQSVA
+1059 
-1072 KSIERLDARFDE
+1072 
-1084 QEGMI
+1084 
-1089 EEKMQATFKQTG
+1089 
-1101 DGVVTHSINITI
+1101 
-1113 VHNNV
+1113 
-1118 KYNAAGQVISAQVKN
+1118 
-1133 GKLESFIGYNANNFA
+1133 
-1148 WYNPVN
+1148 
-1154 GKMELFMAAKNGQL
+1154 
-1168 FIRDLFI
+1168 
-1175 EDGSITNA
+1175 
-1183 KIGNVIQSNN
+1183 
-1193 YLNGR
+1193 
-1198 PSWIINKNGFAE
+1198 
-1210 FQNIKA
+1210 
-1216 RGEIEATSG
+1216 
-1225 RLKNVVIEESCDI
+1225 
-1238 LGKLKVENLEGN
+1238 
-1250 IVTVTQD
+1250 
-1257 VYHNLSFS
+1257 
-1265 HSNIVELFKVKRRT
+1265 
-1279 QKCFIWVQGA
+1279 
-1289 LTPYEVIPG
+1289 
-1298 GSSRVENRSAFAYR
+1298 
-1312 APGYDS
+1312 
-1318 NGGEADIYIDG
+1318 
-1329 VIQPRPNIYNMRGTS
+1329 
-1344 VSDTY
+1344 
-1349 AVNEFVLELSPGE
+1349 
-1362 GVASIGIKIPR
+1362 
-1373 LNSETTRFIMRA
+1373 
-1385 RIIVFP
+1385 
-1391 DNQDVI
+1391 
-1397 FN
+1397 

>member
-402 DVVKLELP
+402 DVIKLELP

-495 RYNTVNILQNDK
+495 RYNTVNILQNGK

-608 KVGQGQFWTKDNL
+608 KVGQGNFWTQENL
-621 KAGTDYWF
+621 KAGHTYYF
-629 YVRTVNSYGKS
+629 YIRTINSYGKS
-640 QFVEAVG
+640 VFVEASGVPVSLPTDIFDDLDNTIRETEAFKQLSEELKWNTESIAVLTNATYSLSTDVLQRSANAQAGITQLQQLRVSDNEAWAQEINEIYSAVG
-647 QASGTPKDMLD
+647 ENKSAIKETQTSITELNKAFGQTTTEIRTELKTTNDATNKRID
-658 ELGNN
+658 DTNQKLGNTDKEIGRIRADVATN
-663 FLTAEAG
+663 
-670 QIMQEQID
+670 
-678 FSKEAIAELELD
+678 KEAISE
-690 TIDVKQKVVSIDR
+690 T
-703 DVEAV
+703 
-708 NEAVM
+708 N
-713 MNTKFT
+713 
-719 TEVHFSLKEEVADR
+719 
-733 KAEIF
+733 KAMAKSE
-738 RIEQVQ
+738 EQVQ
-744 VTDREAAAR
+744 
-753 WQEQITAKVDYNAS
+753 
-767 EILNIKD
+767 
-774 AQSSYEKATAQQISQ
+774 AQFGKQQGMI
-789 VKADVDGVKSRV
+789 
-801 TTVETATAD
+801 
-810 LKQSQAKFE
+810 
-819 QSTTAEFGEMRG
+819 
-831 YITHFETSLS
+831 
-841 NVELAVSEAIMQTTA
+841 
-856 QVNQHSSELLQS
+856 NQ
-868 KADVKRIAN
+868 KM
-877 ATATNEKAT
+877 
-886 AELAESVKAHYE
+886 
-898 DSQAEFVDVRKSIAE
+898 QAEFS
-913 KDKAH
+913 
-918 SERTEQV
+918 
-925 RAELGKNINAN
+925 
-936 KEEIDKTNKEL
+936 
-947 SDISAAV
+947 
-954 TTNTKAIAETDKT
+954 
-967 LTELEQVSSS
+967 
-977 RFDSNEATI
+977 
-986 ANIQNTQ
+986 
-993 ANAESSQAETT
+993 
-1004 LQLAAQQNE
+1004 
-1013 QGSEL
+1013 
-1018 LRAKASIRETNKII
+1018 
-1032 VDNDKAYAQKFTQI
+1032 
-1046 DAQLGENGARFTR
+1046 
-1059 VEEALADTQQSVA
+1059 
-1072 KSIERLDARFDE
+1072 
-1084 QEGMI
+1084 
-1089 EEKMQATFKQTG
+1089 QTG

-1154 GKMELFMAAKNGQL
+1154 GKMELFMAVKNGQL
-1168 FIRDLFI
+1168 FVKEAFLDKASIREMVLSESIRSDNYVPGKSGFI
-1175 EDGSITNA
+1175 IDVKNNKLEMYGGNGGTTLTN
-1183 KIGNVIQSNN
+1183 
-1193 YLNGR
+1193 
-1198 PSWIINKNGFAE
+1198 
-1210 FQNIKA
+1210 QNLYVKDET
-1216 RGEIEATSG
+1216 GY
-1225 RLKNVVIEESCDI
+1225 NVVIIGDI
-1238 LGKLKVENLEGN
+1238 
-1250 IVTVTQD
+1250 T
-1257 VYHNLSFS
+1257 
-1265 HSNIVELFKVKRRT
+1265 
-1279 QKCFIWVQGA
+1279 
-1289 LTPYEVIPG
+1289 
-1298 GSSRVENRSAFAYR
+1298 
-1312 APGYDS
+1312 
-1318 NGGEADIYIDG
+1318 
-1329 VIQPRPNIYNMRGTS
+1329 
-1344 VSDTY
+1344 
-1349 AVNEFVLELSPGE
+1349 NE
-1362 GVASIGIKIPR
+1362 R
-1373 LNSETTRFIMRA
+1373 
-1385 RIIVFP
+1385 
-1391 DNQDVI
+1391 
-1397 FN
+1397 

>member
-224 DWNAFKVAADI
+224 DWDAFKSAADI

-294 PALLTIDESQIIDTV
+294 PALLIIDESQIIDTV

-410 SLGISDLEFR
+410 SLGISELEFR

-467 PINLAFVPLSVTDI
+467 PINLVFVPLSVTDI

-495 RYNTVNILQNDK
+495 RYNTVNILQNGK

-560 VEITPGMFSLTASP
+560 VEITPGMFSLTAYP
-574 RQGDSAVFGYTF
+574 KQGDSAVFGYTF

-594 LANLSENEVITKTN
+594 LTNLSENEVITKTN
-608 KVGQGQFWTKDNL
+608 KVGQGNFWTQENL
-621 KAGTDYWF
+621 KAGHTYYF
-629 YVRTVNSYGKS
+629 YIRTINSYGKS
-640 QFVEAVG
+640 VFVEASGVPVSLPTDIFDDLDNTVRETEAFKQLSEELKWNTESIAVLTNATYSLSTDVLQRSANA
-647 QASGTPKDMLD
+647 QAGITQLQQ
-658 ELGNN
+658 LR
-663 FLTAEAG
+663 
-670 QIMQEQID
+670 
-678 FSKEAIAELELD
+678 
-690 TIDVKQKVVSIDR
+690 VSD
-703 DVEAV
+703 
-708 NEAVM
+708 NEAW
-713 MNTKFT
+713 
-719 TEVHFSLKEEVADR
+719 AQD
-733 KAEIF
+733 
-738 RIEQVQ
+738 
-744 VTDREAAAR
+744 
-753 WQEQITAKVDYNAS
+753 
-767 EILNIKD
+767 IK
-774 AQSSYEKATAQQISQ
+774 
-789 VKADVDGVKSRV
+789 RV
-801 TTVETATAD
+801 
-810 LKQSQAKFE
+810 
-819 QSTTAEFGEMRG
+819 
-831 YITHFETSLS
+831 Y
-841 NVELAVSEAIMQTTA
+841 
-856 QVNQHSSELLQS
+856 
-868 KADVKRIAN
+868 
-877 ATATNEKAT
+877 
-886 AELAESVKAHYE
+886 
-898 DSQAEFVDVRKSIAE
+898 
-913 KDKAH
+913 
-918 SERTEQV
+918 
-925 RAELGKNINAN
+925 
-936 KEEIDKTNKEL
+936 
-947 SDISAAV
+947 
-954 TTNTKAIAETDKT
+954 
-967 LTELEQVSSS
+967 
-977 RFDSNEATI
+977 
-986 ANIQNTQ
+986 
-993 ANAESSQAETT
+993 
-1004 LQLAAQQNE
+1004 
-1013 QGSEL
+1013 
-1018 LRAKASIRETNKII
+1018 ASIE
-1032 VDNDKAYAQKFTQI
+1032 DNDKALRAEIKETQTSI
-1046 DAQLGENGARFTR
+1046 TELNKAFGQTTTEIRTELKTTNQN
-1059 VEEALADTQQSVA
+1059 LADTNQKLGNIDKEVDRIRADVATNKEAISETNKSMA
-1072 KSIERLDARFDE
+1072 KSEE
-1084 QEGMI
+1084 QVQAQFGKQQGMI
-1089 EEKMQATFKQTG
+1089 NQKMQAEFSQTG

-1154 GKMELFMAAKNGQL
+1154 GKMELFMAVKNGQL
-1168 FIRDLFI
+1168 FVKEAFLDKASIREMVLSESIRSDNYVPGKSGFI
-1175 EDGSITNA
+1175 IDVKNNKLEMYGGNGGTTLTN
-1183 KIGNVIQSNN
+1183 
-1193 YLNGR
+1193 
-1198 PSWIINKNGFAE
+1198 
-1210 FQNIKA
+1210 QNLYVKDET
-1216 RGEIEATSG
+1216 GY
-1225 RLKNVVIEESCDI
+1225 NVVIIGDI
-1238 LGKLKVENLEGN
+1238 
-1250 IVTVTQD
+1250 T
-1257 VYHNLSFS
+1257 
-1265 HSNIVELFKVKRRT
+1265 
-1279 QKCFIWVQGA
+1279 
-1289 LTPYEVIPG
+1289 
-1298 GSSRVENRSAFAYR
+1298 
-1312 APGYDS
+1312 
-1318 NGGEADIYIDG
+1318 
-1329 VIQPRPNIYNMRGTS
+1329 
-1344 VSDTY
+1344 
-1349 AVNEFVLELSPGE
+1349 NE
-1362 GVASIGIKIPR
+1362 R
-1373 LNSETTRFIMRA
+1373 
-1385 RIIVFP
+1385 
-1391 DNQDVI
+1391 
-1397 FN
+1397 

>member
-402 DVVKLELP
+402 DVIKLELP

-452 VRPPFTKLPTGGVPA
+452 VRPPFTKLPTGGVAA

-495 RYNTVNILQNDK
+495 RYNTVNILQNGK

-560 VEITPGMFSLTASP
+560 VEITPGMFSLTAYP
-574 RQGDSAVFGYTF
+574 KQGDSAVFGYTF

-608 KVGQGQFWTKDNL
+608 KVGQGNFWTQENL
-621 KAGTDYWF
+621 KAGHTYYF
-629 YVRTVNSYGKS
+629 YIRTINSYGKS
-640 QFVEAVG
+640 VFVEASGVPVSLPTDIFDDLDNTVRETEAFKQLSEELKWNTESIAVLTNATYSLSTDVLQRSANAQAGITQLQQLRVSDNEAWAQEIKEIYSAVG
-647 QASGTPKDMLD
+647 ENKSAIRETQTSITELNKAFGQTTTEIRTELKTTNDATNKRID
-658 ELGNN
+658 DTNQKLGNTDKEIGRIRADVATN
-663 FLTAEAG
+663 
-670 QIMQEQID
+670 
-678 FSKEAIAELELD
+678 KEAISE
-690 TIDVKQKVVSIDR
+690 T
-703 DVEAV
+703 
-708 NEAVM
+708 N
-713 MNTKFT
+713 
-719 TEVHFSLKEEVADR
+719 
-733 KAEIF
+733 KAMAKSE
-738 RIEQVQ
+738 EQVQ
-744 VTDREAAAR
+744 
-753 WQEQITAKVDYNAS
+753 
-767 EILNIKD
+767 
-774 AQSSYEKATAQQISQ
+774 AQFGKQQGMI
-789 VKADVDGVKSRV
+789 
-801 TTVETATAD
+801 
-810 LKQSQAKFE
+810 
-819 QSTTAEFGEMRG
+819 
-831 YITHFETSLS
+831 
-841 NVELAVSEAIMQTTA
+841 
-856 QVNQHSSELLQS
+856 NQ
-868 KADVKRIAN
+868 KM
-877 ATATNEKAT
+877 
-886 AELAESVKAHYE
+886 
-898 DSQAEFVDVRKSIAE
+898 QAEFS
-913 KDKAH
+913 
-918 SERTEQV
+918 
-925 RAELGKNINAN
+925 
-936 KEEIDKTNKEL
+936 
-947 SDISAAV
+947 
-954 TTNTKAIAETDKT
+954 
-967 LTELEQVSSS
+967 
-977 RFDSNEATI
+977 
-986 ANIQNTQ
+986 
-993 ANAESSQAETT
+993 
-1004 LQLAAQQNE
+1004 
-1013 QGSEL
+1013 
-1018 LRAKASIRETNKII
+1018 
-1032 VDNDKAYAQKFTQI
+1032 
-1046 DAQLGENGARFTR
+1046 
-1059 VEEALADTQQSVA
+1059 
-1072 KSIERLDARFDE
+1072 
-1084 QEGMI
+1084 
-1089 EEKMQATFKQTG
+1089 QTG

-1154 GKMELFMAAKNGQL
+1154 GKMELFMAVKNGQL
-1168 FIRDLFI
+1168 FVKEAFLDKASIREMVLSESIRSDNYVPGKSGFI
-1175 EDGSITNA
+1175 IDVKNNKLEMYGGNGGTTLTN
-1183 KIGNVIQSNN
+1183 
-1193 YLNGR
+1193 
-1198 PSWIINKNGFAE
+1198 
-1210 FQNIKA
+1210 QNLYVKDET
-1216 RGEIEATSG
+1216 GY
-1225 RLKNVVIEESCDI
+1225 NVVIIGDI
-1238 LGKLKVENLEGN
+1238 
-1250 IVTVTQD
+1250 T
-1257 VYHNLSFS
+1257 
-1265 HSNIVELFKVKRRT
+1265 
-1279 QKCFIWVQGA
+1279 
-1289 LTPYEVIPG
+1289 
-1298 GSSRVENRSAFAYR
+1298 
-1312 APGYDS
+1312 
-1318 NGGEADIYIDG
+1318 
-1329 VIQPRPNIYNMRGTS
+1329 
-1344 VSDTY
+1344 
-1349 AVNEFVLELSPGE
+1349 NE
-1362 GVASIGIKIPR
+1362 R
-1373 LNSETTRFIMRA
+1373 
-1385 RIIVFP
+1385 
-1391 DNQDVI
+1391 
-1397 FN
+1397 

>member
-114 QIYFNDDKIED
+114 QIYFNDDKIDD

-402 DVVKLELP
+402 DVIKLELP

-495 RYNTVNILQNDK
+495 RYNTVNILQNGK

-549 FAIQAPPAPIG
+549 FAIQAPPAPIS

-594 LANLSENEVITKTN
+594 LTNLSENEVITKTN
-608 KVGQGQFWTKDNL
+608 KVGQGNFWTQENL
-621 KAGTDYWF
+621 KAGHMYYF
-629 YVRTVNSYGKS
+629 YIRTINSYGKS
-640 QFVEAVG
+640 VFVEA
-647 QASGTPKDMLD
+647 SGVPVSLPTDIFDDLD
-658 ELGNN
+658 NTVRKTEAFKQLSEELKWN
-663 FLTAEAG
+663 TE
-670 QIMQEQID
+670 
-678 FSKEAIAELELD
+678 SIAELVNATYELSTD
-690 TIDVKQKVVSIDR
+690 LLVRDGNAQAGIKDLRKVFANQQEAWAQDIKRVYASID
-703 DVEAV
+703 ENA
-708 NEAVM
+708 
-713 MNTKFT
+713 
-719 TEVHFSLKEEVADR
+719 
-733 KAEIF
+733 AE
-738 RIEQVQ
+738 
-744 VTDREAAAR
+744 
-753 WQEQITAKVDYNAS
+753 
-767 EILNIKD
+767 
-774 AQSSYEKATAQQISQ
+774 
-789 VKADVDGVKSRV
+789 
-801 TTVETATAD
+801 
-810 LKQSQAKFE
+810 
-819 QSTTAEFGEMRG
+819 
-831 YITHFETSLS
+831 
-841 NVELAVSEAIMQTTA
+841 
-856 QVNQHSSELLQS
+856 
-868 KADVKRIAN
+868 VKRA
-877 ATATNEKAT
+877 
-886 AELAESVKAHYE
+886 
-898 DSQAEFVDVRKSIAE
+898 
-913 KDKAH
+913 
-918 SERTEQV
+918 
-925 RAELGKNINAN
+925 
-936 KEEIDKTNKEL
+936 
-947 SDISAAV
+947 
-954 TTNTKAIAETDKT
+954 
-967 LTELEQVSSS
+967 
-977 RFDSNEATI
+977 
-986 ANIQNTQ
+986 QN
-993 ANAESSQAETT
+993 S
-1004 LQLAAQQNE
+1004 
-1013 QGSEL
+1013 
-1018 LRAKASIRETNKII
+1018 I
-1032 VDNDKAYAQKFTQI
+1032 VDLNKAFAE
-1046 DAQLGENGARFTR
+1046 DRTR
-1059 VEEALADTQQSVA
+1059 VQ
-1072 KSIERLDARFDE
+1072 ARFDE

-1089 EEKMQATFKQTG
+1089 EEKMQATFEQSG

-1113 VHNNV
+1113 KHNGV
-1118 KYNAAGQVISAQVKN
+1118 SYNAAGQVISAQVKN
-1133 GKLESFIGYNANNFA
+1133 GKLESFFGYNANNFA

-1154 GKMELFMAAKNGQL
+1154 GKMELFMYAKNGQL

-1265 HSNIVELFKVKRRT
+1265 HNNIVELFKVKRRT

-1289 LTPYEVIPG
+1289 LNPYERIPNNG
-1298 GSSRVENRSAFAYR
+1298 VKPENRSAFAYR
-1312 APGYDS
+1312 APFYR
-1318 NGGEADIYIDG
+1318 NGAGAADIYIDG
-1329 VIQPRPNIYNMRGTS
+1329 VIQPRPSIYNMEDTPTS
-1344 VSDTY
+1344 DFY

-1362 GVASIGIKIPR
+1362 GVASIGIKIPQGG
-1373 LNSETTRFIMRA
+1373 SETTRFIMRA

>member
-125 LGDNAQYEFHN
+125 LGNNAQYEFHN
-136 GRTEADPYLL
+136 DRTEADPYLL

-294 PALLTIDESQIIDTV
+294 PALLIIDESQIIDTV

-608 KVGQGQFWTKDNL
+608 KVGQGNFWTQENL
-621 KAGTDYWF
+621 KAGHTYYF
-629 YVRTVNSYGKS
+629 YIRTINSYGKS
-640 QFVEAVG
+640 VFVEASGVPVSLPTDIFDDLDNTVRETEAFKQLSEELKWNTESIAVLTNATYSLSTDVLQRSSNAQAGITQLQQLRVSDNEAWAQEIKEIYSAVG
-647 QASGTPKDMLD
+647 ENKSAIKETQTSITKLD
-658 ELGNN
+658 EAFGQR
-663 FLTAEAG
+663 FTAIRTDMDKA
-670 QIMQEQID
+670 QADILSNSQ
-678 FSKEAIAELELD
+678 AISNTNKAFAENK
-690 TIDVKQKVVSIDR
+690 T
-703 DVEAV
+703 
-708 NEAVM
+708 
-713 MNTKFT
+713 
-719 TEVHFSLKEEVADR
+719 
-733 KAEIF
+733 
-738 RIEQVQ
+738 QVQ
-744 VTDREAAAR
+744 
-753 WQEQITAKVDYNAS
+753 AK
-767 EILNIKD
+767 
-774 AQSSYEKATAQQISQ
+774 
-789 VKADVDGVKSRV
+789 
-801 TTVETATAD
+801 
-810 LKQSQAKFE
+810 
-819 QSTTAEFGEMRG
+819 
-831 YITHFETSLS
+831 
-841 NVELAVSEAIMQTTA
+841 
-856 QVNQHSSELLQS
+856 
-868 KADVKRIAN
+868 
-877 ATATNEKAT
+877 
-886 AELAESVKAHYE
+886 
-898 DSQAEFVDVRKSIAE
+898 
-913 KDKAH
+913 
-918 SERTEQV
+918 
-925 RAELGKNINAN
+925 
-936 KEEIDKTNKEL
+936 
-947 SDISAAV
+947 
-954 TTNTKAIAETDKT
+954 
-967 LTELEQVSSS
+967 
-977 RFDSNEATI
+977 
-986 ANIQNTQ
+986 
-993 ANAESSQAETT
+993 
-1004 LQLAAQQNE
+1004 
-1013 QGSEL
+1013 
-1018 LRAKASIRETNKII
+1018 
-1032 VDNDKAYAQKFTQI
+1032 
-1046 DAQLGENGARFTR
+1046 
-1059 VEEALADTQQSVA
+1059 
-1072 KSIERLDARFDE
+1072 FDE

-1089 EEKMQATFKQTG
+1089 QEKMQATFEQSG

-1113 VHNNV
+1113 KHNGV
-1118 KYNAAGQVISAQVKN
+1118 SYNAAGQVISAQVKN
-1133 GKLESFIGYNANNFA
+1133 GKLESYIGYNANNFA

-1154 GKMELFMAAKNGQL
+1154 GKMELFMYVKNGQMFMREA
-1168 FIRDLFI
+1168 FINEAWLNSVVVTEYIKSGDYAPGKDGFLIDGKTSNI
-1175 EDGSITNA
+1175 EMNKGIFRGELDIGTNKTGAHTVITNERIA
-1183 KIGNVIQSNN
+1183 VYGDK
-1193 YLNGR
+1193 
-1198 PSWIINKNGFAE
+1198 
-1210 FQNIKA
+1210 
-1216 RGEIEATSG
+1216 GEIRVEIG
-1225 RLKNVVIEESCDI
+1225 RI
-1238 LGKLKVENLEGN
+1238 LG
-1250 IVTVTQD
+1250 
-1257 VYHNLSFS
+1257 
-1265 HSNIVELFKVKRRT
+1265 R
-1279 QKCFIWVQGA
+1279 
-1289 LTPYEVIPG
+1289 
-1298 GSSRVENRSAFAYR
+1298 
-1312 APGYDS
+1312 
-1318 NGGEADIYIDG
+1318 
-1329 VIQPRPNIYNMRGTS
+1329 
-1344 VSDTY
+1344 
-1349 AVNEFVLELSPGE
+1349 
-1362 GVASIGIKIPR
+1362 
-1373 LNSETTRFIMRA
+1373 
-1385 RIIVFP
+1385 
-1391 DNQDVI
+1391 
-1397 FN
+1397 

>member
-410 SLGISDLEFR
+410 SLGISELEFR

-467 PINLAFVPLSVTDI
+467 PINLVFVPLSVTDI

-495 RYNTVNILQNDK
+495 RYNTVNILQNGK

-560 VEITPGMFSLTASP
+560 VEITPGMFSLTAYP
-574 RQGDSAVFGYTF
+574 KQGDSAVFGYTF

-594 LANLSENEVITKTN
+594 LTNLSENEVITKTN
-608 KVGQGQFWTKDNL
+608 KVGQGNFWTQENL
-621 KAGTDYWF
+621 KAGHTYYF
-629 YVRTVNSYGKS
+629 YIRTINSYGKS
-640 QFVEAVG
+640 VFVEASGVPVSLPTDIFDDLDNTVRETEAFKQLSEELKWNTESIAVLTNATYSLSTDVLQRSANA
-647 QASGTPKDMLD
+647 QAGITQLQQ
-658 ELGNN
+658 LR
-663 FLTAEAG
+663 
-670 QIMQEQID
+670 
-678 FSKEAIAELELD
+678 
-690 TIDVKQKVVSIDR
+690 VSD
-703 DVEAV
+703 
-708 NEAVM
+708 NEAW
-713 MNTKFT
+713 
-719 TEVHFSLKEEVADR
+719 AQD
-733 KAEIF
+733 
-738 RIEQVQ
+738 
-744 VTDREAAAR
+744 
-753 WQEQITAKVDYNAS
+753 
-767 EILNIKD
+767 IK
-774 AQSSYEKATAQQISQ
+774 
-789 VKADVDGVKSRV
+789 RV
-801 TTVETATAD
+801 
-810 LKQSQAKFE
+810 
-819 QSTTAEFGEMRG
+819 
-831 YITHFETSLS
+831 Y
-841 NVELAVSEAIMQTTA
+841 
-856 QVNQHSSELLQS
+856 
-868 KADVKRIAN
+868 
-877 ATATNEKAT
+877 
-886 AELAESVKAHYE
+886 
-898 DSQAEFVDVRKSIAE
+898 
-913 KDKAH
+913 
-918 SERTEQV
+918 
-925 RAELGKNINAN
+925 
-936 KEEIDKTNKEL
+936 
-947 SDISAAV
+947 
-954 TTNTKAIAETDKT
+954 
-967 LTELEQVSSS
+967 
-977 RFDSNEATI
+977 
-986 ANIQNTQ
+986 
-993 ANAESSQAETT
+993 
-1004 LQLAAQQNE
+1004 
-1013 QGSEL
+1013 
-1018 LRAKASIRETNKII
+1018 ASIE
-1032 VDNDKAYAQKFTQI
+1032 DNDKALRAEIKETQTSI
-1046 DAQLGENGARFTR
+1046 TELNKAFGQTTTEIRTELKTTNQN
-1059 VEEALADTQQSVA
+1059 LADTNQKLGNIDKEVGRIRADVATNKEAISETNKSMA
-1072 KSIERLDARFDE
+1072 KSEE
-1084 QEGMI
+1084 QVQAQFGKQQGMI
-1089 EEKMQATFKQTG
+1089 NQKMQAEFSQTG

-1133 GKLESFIGYNANNFA
+1133 GRLESFIGYNANNFA

-1154 GKMELFMAAKNGQL
+1154 GKMELFMAVKNGQL
-1168 FIRDLFI
+1168 FVKEAFI
-1175 EDGSITNA
+1175 GDATITSA
-1183 KIGNVIQSNN
+1183 KIADVLQSTN
-1193 YLNGR
+1193 
-1198 PSWIINKNGFAE
+1198 
-1210 FQNIKA
+1210 
-1216 RGEIEATSG
+1216 
-1225 RLKNVVIEESCDI
+1225 
-1238 LGKLKVENLEGN
+1238 
-1250 IVTVTQD
+1250 
-1257 VYHNLSFS
+1257 FS
-1265 HSNIVELFKVKRRT
+1265 HANKV
-1279 QKCFIWVQGA
+1279 
-1289 LTPYEVIPG
+1289 
-1298 GSSRVENRSAFAYR
+1298 
-1312 APGYDS
+1312 GY
-1318 NGGEADIYIDG
+1318 
-1329 VIQPRPNIYNMRGTS
+1329 QLNMRTGEEIKYGNNAQGYWIETNILKRLFDKKGT
-1344 VSDTY
+1344 
-1349 AVNEFVLELSPGE
+1349 
-1362 GVASIGIKIPR
+1362 
-1373 LNSETTRFIMRA
+1373 MR
-1385 RIIVFP
+1385 I
-1391 DNQDVI
+1391 
-1397 FN
+1397 

>member
-99 YMALAIASHPIHKLG
+99 YMALAIASHPIHKLD

-402 DVVKLELP
+402 DVIKLELP

-495 RYNTVNILQNDK
+495 RYNTVNILQNGK

-586 EFWFSEKK
+586 EFWFSDKK

-608 KVGQGQFWTKDNL
+608 KVGQGNFWTQENL
-621 KAGTDYWF
+621 KAGHTYYF
-629 YVRTVNSYGKS
+629 YIRTINSYGKS
-640 QFVEAVG
+640 VFVEA
-647 QASGTPKDMLD
+647 SGVPVSLPTDIFDDLD
-658 ELGNN
+658 NTVRETEAFKQLSEELKWN
-663 FLTAEAG
+663 TE
-670 QIMQEQID
+670 
-678 FSKEAIAELELD
+678 SIAELVNATYELSTD
-690 TIDVKQKVVSIDR
+690 LLVRDGNAQAGIKDLRKVFANQQEAWAQEIKEIYSAVGENKSAIEETQTSITKLD
-703 DVEAV
+703 EAFGQRFTAIRTDMD
-708 NEAVM
+708 NAQADIISNSQAIS
-713 MNTKFT
+713 NTN
-719 TEVHFSLKEEVADR
+719 
-733 KAEIF
+733 KAFAENKT
-738 RIEQVQ
+738 QVQ
-744 VTDREAAAR
+744 
-753 WQEQITAKVDYNAS
+753 AK
-767 EILNIKD
+767 
-774 AQSSYEKATAQQISQ
+774 
-789 VKADVDGVKSRV
+789 
-801 TTVETATAD
+801 
-810 LKQSQAKFE
+810 
-819 QSTTAEFGEMRG
+819 
-831 YITHFETSLS
+831 
-841 NVELAVSEAIMQTTA
+841 
-856 QVNQHSSELLQS
+856 
-868 KADVKRIAN
+868 
-877 ATATNEKAT
+877 
-886 AELAESVKAHYE
+886 
-898 DSQAEFVDVRKSIAE
+898 
-913 KDKAH
+913 
-918 SERTEQV
+918 
-925 RAELGKNINAN
+925 
-936 KEEIDKTNKEL
+936 
-947 SDISAAV
+947 
-954 TTNTKAIAETDKT
+954 
-967 LTELEQVSSS
+967 
-977 RFDSNEATI
+977 
-986 ANIQNTQ
+986 
-993 ANAESSQAETT
+993 
-1004 LQLAAQQNE
+1004 
-1013 QGSEL
+1013 
-1018 LRAKASIRETNKII
+1018 
-1032 VDNDKAYAQKFTQI
+1032 
-1046 DAQLGENGARFTR
+1046 
-1059 VEEALADTQQSVA
+1059 
-1072 KSIERLDARFDE
+1072 FDE

-1089 EEKMQATFKQTG
+1089 QEKMQATFEQSG

-1113 VHNNV
+1113 KHNGVN
-1118 KYNAAGQVISAQVKN
+1118 YNAAGQVISAQVKN

-1154 GKMELFMAAKNGQL
+1154 GKMELFMYAKNGQL

-1193 YLNGR
+1193 YVAGK
-1198 PSWIINKNGFAE
+1198 SGWIINKNGFAE
-1210 FQNIKA
+1210 LQNIKA

-1265 HSNIVELFKVKRRT
+1265 HNNIVELFKVKRRT

-1289 LTPYEVIPG
+1289 LNPYERIPNNG
-1298 GSSRVENRSAFAYR
+1298 VKPENRSAFAYR
-1312 APGYDS
+1312 APFYR
-1318 NGGEADIYIDG
+1318 NGAGAADIYIDG
-1329 VIQPRPNIYNMRGTS
+1329 VIQPRPSIYNMEDTATS
-1344 VSDTY
+1344 DFY

-1362 GVASIGIKIPR
+1362 GVASIGIKIPQGG
-1373 LNSETTRFIMRA
+1373 SETTRFIMRA

>member
-99 YMALAIASHPIHKLG
+99 YMALATASHPIHKLG

-260 ESPASVLE
+260 ENPASVLE

-402 DVVKLELP
+402 DVIKLELP

-467 PINLAFVPLSVTDI
+467 PINLAFAPLSVTDI

-495 RYNTVNILQNDK
+495 RYNTVNILQNGK

-549 FAIQAPPAPIG
+549 FAIQGPPAPIG

-608 KVGQGQFWTKDNL
+608 KVGQGNFWTQENL
-621 KAGTDYWF
+621 KAGHTYYF
-629 YVRTVNSYGKS
+629 YIRTINSYGKS
-640 QFVEAVG
+640 VFVEASGVPVSLPTDIFDDLDNTIRETEAFKQLSEELKWNTESIAVLTNATYSLSTDVLQRSANAQAGITQLQQLRVSDNEARAQEIKEIYSAVG
-647 QASGTPKDMLD
+647 ENKSAIRETQTSITELNKAFGQTTTEIRTELKTTNDATNKRID
-658 ELGNN
+658 DTNQKLGNTDKEVGRIRADVATN
-663 FLTAEAG
+663 
-670 QIMQEQID
+670 
-678 FSKEAIAELELD
+678 KEAISE
-690 TIDVKQKVVSIDR
+690 T
-703 DVEAV
+703 
-708 NEAVM
+708 N
-713 MNTKFT
+713 
-719 TEVHFSLKEEVADR
+719 
-733 KAEIF
+733 KAMAKSE
-738 RIEQVQ
+738 EQVQ
-744 VTDREAAAR
+744 
-753 WQEQITAKVDYNAS
+753 
-767 EILNIKD
+767 
-774 AQSSYEKATAQQISQ
+774 AQFGKQQGMI
-789 VKADVDGVKSRV
+789 
-801 TTVETATAD
+801 
-810 LKQSQAKFE
+810 
-819 QSTTAEFGEMRG
+819 
-831 YITHFETSLS
+831 
-841 NVELAVSEAIMQTTA
+841 
-856 QVNQHSSELLQS
+856 NQ
-868 KADVKRIAN
+868 KM
-877 ATATNEKAT
+877 
-886 AELAESVKAHYE
+886 
-898 DSQAEFVDVRKSIAE
+898 QAEFS
-913 KDKAH
+913 
-918 SERTEQV
+918 
-925 RAELGKNINAN
+925 
-936 KEEIDKTNKEL
+936 
-947 SDISAAV
+947 
-954 TTNTKAIAETDKT
+954 
-967 LTELEQVSSS
+967 
-977 RFDSNEATI
+977 
-986 ANIQNTQ
+986 
-993 ANAESSQAETT
+993 
-1004 LQLAAQQNE
+1004 
-1013 QGSEL
+1013 
-1018 LRAKASIRETNKII
+1018 
-1032 VDNDKAYAQKFTQI
+1032 
-1046 DAQLGENGARFTR
+1046 
-1059 VEEALADTQQSVA
+1059 
-1072 KSIERLDARFDE
+1072 
-1084 QEGMI
+1084 
-1089 EEKMQATFKQTG
+1089 QTG

-1154 GKMELFMAAKNGQL
+1154 GKMELFMTAKNGQL

-1265 HSNIVELFKVKRRT
+1265 HNNIVELFKVKRRT

-1289 LTPYEVIPG
+1289 LNPYERIPNNG
-1298 GSSRVENRSAFAYR
+1298 VKPENRSAFAYR
-1312 APGYDS
+1312 APMYR
-1318 NGGEADIYIDG
+1318 NGAGVADIYIDG
-1329 VIQPRPNIYNMRGTS
+1329 VIQPRPGIYNME
-1344 VSDTY
+1344 DTATTDFY

-1362 GVASIGIKIPR
+1362 GIASVGIKIPQGGG
-1373 LNSETTRFIMRA
+1373 EVTRFIMRA